1 MNKFDLTG
9 QQESIFSIEQFYKDT
24 PINNL
29 AGVFI
34 IEEPINI
41 EILFNSIN
49 LFIKDTDTFRIRIG
63 NNNANIPYQYI
74 VDYEEKIFSTLN
86 FDTVN
91 EVNTYAKKIANQP
104 IFSYDS
110 DLFRFIPFI
119 LSDKTGGFIFIAHHL
134 ISDAWSIQLII
145 DRILNYYA
153 FLSKKIDTIPEYN
166 KYSYYE
172 YIKSYNSYKNSEKC
186 EKDKKFWDE
195 YSLASQAC
203 IPCEY
208 SNSTDIDYISK
219 RKTFTLSKKD
229 MKNISDFCRVNKIS
243 IYTFFLAIHSIY
255 FSRINNLDNFV
266 IGTPVFN
273 RSSLKEK
280 NTVGLF
286 MDTIPFNVKTVSSY
300 TFKKLSEEISI
311 DMISC
316 FRHQKYPYNNILK
329 NIKQKNDSTCNLYN
343 ILFSYQKPRTQDKFS
358 LIKYSATWIEPDAI
372 FNDIQI
378 HIHDVS
384 DIGKL
389 SISYDY
395 KISKYSAS
403 YISKIFK
410 RIKYIINQILDNS
423 ANIKL
428 SDIEIVTDDEKDVL
442 LNKFNNTYKKYDK
455 NQTIHSII
463 EKQVEK
469 SPNKIAIICDDN
481 KITYKELNEKA
492 NQVANY
498 LRNKGVKRNTFVG
511 LLINRSIE
519 MFIGLLGILKSGA
532 AYLPIDPE
540 YPPDRI
546 SYMLEN
552 SETNVVLSK
561 KDLFSILP
569 ENIEKID
576 ISLSNTNIIYK
587 QSTNNLTNINS
598 SSDLAYIIYTSGSTG
613 KPKGVKLKHININ
626 NFILGTTDKIN
637 FSKDKTIVSVTT
649 ICFDIFVL
657 ESYLPL
663 QKGLTIVLAN
673 EKEQNDI
680 KLLNSLCLKYNVNM
694 IQTTPSRLNLLT
706 NNYEYCKYFEGL
718 TDVLVGGEPLPS
730 PLLKHLKDLS
740 KNINI
745 YNMYGPTETAVWSTI
760 KDLTKTDLIT
770 IGSPIANT
778 TTYVLDEKSLKLLPP
793 ETPGILFIGGDGVCE
808 GYHKREDLNEK
819 LFIKNPYN
827 PKEIIYNTNDLVKQL
842 SNGELIH
849 LGRADFQVKIR
860 GYRIELGEI
869 ENRILSY
876 NSIKE
881 TVIVPYESKF
891 LICYYSSKKDIIISD
906 LISYLLEEL
915 PNYMIPAYFIKLD
928 SLPLT
933 PNGKIDR
940 KKLPK
945 PNINTDIVIEKAST
959 KTEKLLESNILKLL
973 NNGTEHIDINTP
985 FISLGLDS
993 LSIVQLQ
1000 SMLLKYK
1007 LNLTTQTF
1015 YKYSNIKK
1023 LAEFIDKSKSVHDEV
1038 AFTLDPSLLHS
1049 SFEHATKVTDDSD
1062 LGNVFLTGANGFIG
1076 IHVLKKL
1083 LDTTSVKI
1091 YCLVRGADPDSSLK
1105 RLADSYKYYF
1115 NSSVLP
1121 YIDKRI
1127 FIINGDITVENLNL
1141 TDENYTTIKN
1151 NVSTI
1156 IHTAAIV
1163 KHYGSFDKFKDINI
1177 IGTKN
1182 ITKFALKNNFRFIHL
1197 SSISISG
1204 HYLLKHDNH
1213 NIDFSEN
1220 NFYIGQHYTENVYV
1234 NSKLEAENVV
1244 FSAFKNGLQGKV
1256 LRIGIISG
1264 RYSDGF
1270 FQKNINANAFYSRI
1284 RSLVNLKIITKAML
1298 NQQIEF
1304 TPVDEC
1310 AKAIVL
1316 LARTKQFDNKIFHLF
1331 NHNLIAVKDILN
1343 VLKKFDIHIE
1353 PLDDDTFKE
1362 KILEYTNS
1370 LNSGIAAIVNDIDT
1384 TNLSLKYNYTVNI
1397 KSEYTKNILKDLGFE
1412 WKKIN
1417 NNYLYKIFNHMISI
1431 GFINVN
1437 NENDVINNK

>member
-1 MNKFDLTG
+1 MKKFELTG
-9 QQESIFSIEQFYKDT
+9 QQESIFSIEQFYKNT

-34 IEEPINI
+34 IKEQINK

-49 LFIKDTDTFRIRIG
+49 LFIKNTDSFRIKIG
-63 NNNANIPYQYI
+63 ISNSNIPYQYI
-74 VDYEEKIFSTLN
+74 SDYSKIDFSLLN
-86 FDTVN
+86 FNNITDVN
-91 EVNTYAKKIANQP
+91 AYAKEIANQP
-104 IFSYDS
+104 IFAYDS
-110 DLFRFIPFI
+110 LLFRFIPFV
-119 LSDKTGGFIFIAHHL
+119 LSDKTGGFIFVAHHL

-153 FLSKKIDTIPEYN
+153 FLSNKTDSIPEYN
-166 KYSYYE
+166 NYSYVDFINSSKE
-172 YIKSYNSYKNSEKC
+172 YKQSNKFI
-186 EKDKKFWDE
+186 KDKKYWDD
-195 YSLASQAC
+195 YSTESQAC
-203 IPCEY
+203 IPCDLSS
-208 SNSTDIDYISK
+208 SNDLDYK
-219 RKTFTLSKKD
+219 ANRKTLTLSKKD
-229 MKNISDFCRVNKIS
+229 MESINDFCKSNKIS
-243 IYTFFLAIHSIY
+243 IYNFLLAIHAIY
-255 FSRINNLDNFV
+255 FSRINNLNDFV
-266 IGTPVFN
+266 VGTPVLN
-273 RSSLKEK
+273 RSNALEK

-286 MDTIPFNVKTVSSY
+286 IDTIPFTIKIKPSY
-300 TFKKLSEEISI
+300 TFKNLVNDISL
-311 DMISC
+311 DMMSC
-316 FRHQKYPYNNILK
+316 FRHQKYPYNNILNDAKKK
-329 NIKQKNDSTCNLYN
+329 NESTSNLYN

-384 DIGKL
+384 DIGKM

-395 KISKYSAS
+395 KISKYTDT
-403 YISKIFK
+403 YISKILK
-410 RIKYIINQILDNS
+410 RIKYIIEQILSEGADK
-423 ANIKL
+423 KL
-428 SDIEIVTDDEKDVL
+428 SDIEVVTEKEKNIL
-442 LNKFNNTYKKYDK
+442 LHDFNNTLKRYDK
-455 NQTIHSII
+455 TQTIHSII
-463 EKQVEK
+463 EKQAAK
-469 SPNKIAIICDDN
+469 TPNKIAVICEDK
-481 KITYKELNEKA
+481 KITYKDLNEKA
-492 NQVANY
+492 NQVANF
-498 LRNKGVKRNTFVG
+498 LRNKGVERNTFVG

-540 YPPDRI
+540 YPMERI

-552 SETNVVLSK
+552 SETKIVLSK
-561 KDLFSILP
+561 TNLFNMLP
-569 ENIEKID
+569 ETVEKI
-576 ISLSNTNIIYK
+576 NIALESDNNIYIG
-587 QSTNNLTNINS
+587 STENPSHINL

-613 KPKGVKLKHININ
+613 RPKGVKLKHININ
-626 NFILGTTDKIN
+626 NFILGTTEKIN
-637 FSKDKTIVSVTT
+637 FSNKKVIVSVTT

-663 QKGLTIVLAN
+663 QKGLTIVLAT

-680 KLLNSLCLKYNVNM
+680 KLLNSLCLKYNVNI
-694 IQTTPSRLNLLT
+694 IQTTPSRMNLLT
-706 NNYEYCKYFEGL
+706 NNYEYCRYFENL
-718 TDVLVGGEPLPS
+718 TDVLVGGEPLPQ
-730 PLLKHLKDLS
+730 PLLEHLRSLS

-760 KDLTKTDLIT
+760 KDVTKSRTIT
-770 IGSPIANT
+770 IGTPISNT
-778 TTYVLDEKSLKLLPP
+778 TVYVLDEKNLKLLPP
-793 ETPGILFIGGDGVCE
+793 ETPGILYIGGDGVCA
-808 GYHKREDLNEK
+808 GYHKRNDLNEK

-827 PKEIIYNTNDLVKQL
+827 SKEIIYNTNDLVKQL
-842 SNGELIH
+842 PNGELIH

-876 NSIKE
+876 NNIKE

-940 KKLPK
+940 KRLPK
-945 PNINTDIVIEKAST
+945 PNINTDIVLEKAT
-959 KTEKLLESNILKLL
+959 TETEKLLEKNILKLL
-973 NNGTEHIDINTP
+973 NNGTNHVDINTP

-1015 YKYSNIKK
+1015 YKYSTIKK
-1023 LAEFIDKSKSVHDEV
+1023 LAEFIDNSESVHDEV

-1049 SFEHATKVTDDSD
+1049 SDEHAVKINDDSEM
-1062 LGNVFLTGANGFIG
+1062 GNVFLTGANGFIG
-1076 IHVLKKL
+1076 IHVLKEL
-1083 LDTTSVKI
+1083 LDTTKVNI
-1091 YCLVRGADPDSSLK
+1091 YCLVRGVDDAASLK
-1105 RLADSYKYYF
+1105 RLSESYKYYF
-1115 NSSVLP
+1115 NSSINP
-1121 YIDKRI
+1121 YINKRI
-1127 FIINGDITVENLNL
+1127 FVINGDITTENLNL
-1141 TDENYTTIKN
+1141 TEENYNIIKN

-1182 ITKFALKNNFRFIHL
+1182 ITRFALLNNFRFIHL

-1213 NIDFSEN
+1213 NVDFSEN

-1244 FSAFKNGLQGKV
+1244 FSAMKKGLKGKV

-1284 RSLVNLKIITKAML
+1284 KSLVNLKIITQAML

-1310 AKAIVL
+1310 ASAIVC
-1316 LARTKQFDNKIFHLF
+1316 LARTKQYDNKIFHLF
-1331 NHNLIAVKDILN
+1331 NHNLILVKDILKA
-1343 VLKKFDIHIE
+1343 LEKFNIHIE
-1353 PLDDDTFKE
+1353 PLDDNSFKE

-1370 LNSGIAAIVNDIDT
+1370 LNSGIDAIVNDIDT

-1397 KSEYTKNILKDLGFE
+1397 KSDFTQKILKDLGFK
-1412 WKKIN
+1412 WSKIDDK
-1417 NNYLYKIFNHMISI
+1417 YLYKIFNYMISV
-1431 GFINVN
+1431 GFINTN
-1437 NENDVINNK
+1437 NNDKNNK